1 MLQQRKTKKQTLAVL
16 PKKLV
21 CACFFSVN
29 IATKLSYTMFYSCK
43 LRVNDNDLARF
54 TGSV

>member
-1 MLQQRKTKKQTLAVL
+1 MLQQRKSKKQTLAVL

-21 CACFFSVN
+21 CACFFLVN